1 MEWPLDLDWYFVK
14 ECNKL
19 KERGCCPEASSL
31 VSYGYLK
38 QQMSSVRVWIW
49 KKGLGKRFKK
59 LRSLWGKYTMTM
71 QASLAH
77 EGTVYGEQVCTH
89 LTTLLY
95 FSVLTFC
102 CIPLFEP
109 LSLAFDCRRKMSCPQ
124 KITHLL
130 WNLKLSWMISFVS
143 VMSSRHQR

>member
-95 FSVLTFC
+95 VC
-102 CIPLFEP
+102 
-109 LSLAFDCRRKMSCPQ
+109 
-124 KITHLL
+124 
-130 WNLKLSWMISFVS
+130 V
-143 VMSSRHQR
+143 